1 MSNTNYIWITVA
13 PLIFITGCLGNLLI
27 ILVIRRGAMRT
38 SSTCVYVTFI
48 AVFDLI
54 TLVSGMTN
62 EWLKVSYSRVFRE
75 FGLTT
80 RHVR

>member
-62 EWLKVSYSRVFRE
+62 EWLKVSYSRVFRK

>member
-1 MSNTNYIWITVA
+1 
-13 PLIFITGCLGNLLI
+13 
-27 ILVIRRGAMRT
+27 MRT

-62 EWLKVSYSRVFRE
+62 EWLKVSVTSSILDIFTQSQEKSVLNS
-75 FGLTT
+75 G
-80 RHVR
+80 V

>member
-1 MSNTNYIWITVA
+1 MSNTNYIWIIIA
-13 PLIFITGCLGNLLI
+13 PVIFITGCLGNLLI

-62 EWLKVSYSRVFRE
+62 EWLKVSYSRVFRK
-75 FGLTT
+75 FG
-80 RHVR
+80 

>member
-13 PLIFITGCLGNLLI
+13 PVIFITGCLGNLLI

-80 RHVR
+80 RHSR